1 MSEFKWSC
9 GNFAVEYSDLV
20 IKPDGYG
27 IEYTLSV
34 HLEGTIVVERRV
46 VNSAKVDRLG
56 DVLTEFLEKSYDDM
70 YTCSDEDGLKL
81 YDSVVMLDK
90 VEDEEYIMKFE
101 RNAYVPN
108 EHMLGYGESFDM
120 TIGLWHSDGL
130 DLNCKGLSESFTLH
144 DIGMRSLEDLI
155 EVADA
160 FLDSV
165 NV

>member
-9 GNFAVEYSDLV
+9 GNFAIEYSDLV
-20 IKPDGYG
+20 ITPNGV
-27 IEYTLSV
+27 EYTIGV
-34 HLEGTIVVERRV
+34 HLEGTLVIERRV

-56 DVLTEFLEKSYDDM
+56 DVLTDFLEKSYDDM
-70 YTCSDEDGLKL
+70 YSSSDEDRLAL
-81 YDSVVMLDK
+81 YDSVVMLDN
-90 VEDEEYIMKFE
+90 VEGEEYIMKFE

-120 TIGLWHSDGL
+120 TIGLWHSGGV
-130 DLNCKGLSESFTLH
+130 DLNCRGMSESFTLH
-144 DIGMRSLEDLI
+144 EIGMRSLEDLI